1 MHHIFSN
8 WMSGFKPR
16 VRPDFSRGFYVPG
29 YKLIKV
35 ICIRQNLTLSQ
46 EIKRRVVALLM
57 YISAKIR
64 QGGIRPYFNS
74 FS

>member
-35 ICIRQNLTLSQ
+35 IS
-46 EIKRRVVALLM
+46 
-57 YISAKIR
+57 
-64 QGGIRPYFNS
+64 IRPNIANNA
-74 FS
+74 

>member
-35 ICIRQNLTLSQ
+35 ISYTSKFNTIEDFYLIAIL
-46 EIKRRVVALLM
+46 EI
-57 YISAKIR
+57 
-64 QGGIRPYFNS
+64 GGIFLWK
-74 FS
+74 

>member
-16 VRPDFSRGFYVPG
+16 VRPDFLRGFYVPG

-35 ICIRQNLTLSQ
+35 IS
-46 EIKRRVVALLM
+46 
-57 YISAKIR
+57 
-64 QGGIRPYFNS
+64 IRPNIANNAYTSKNNTLTKRI
-74 FS
+74 